1 MTIASGMQ
9 TSGSTGGG
17 LVERVLERAIAIQQ
31 IPAPTM
37 DEQRRAALV
46 YQYFQEEGLV
56 DVSQDGVG
64 NVFARIP
71 TCAPGQESLAAE
83 KGLPVVVSAHLD
95 TVFPIHTD
103 LSLRRDAG
111 RIYAPGIGDNSLGV
125 AGLFGLHW
133 GLQQWGLTPAGAA
146 AGQPADVWLVAN
158 VGEEGMGDLRG
169 MRAIVD
175 RFGDQVSAYV
185 IVEGMALGQVYHRG
199 LGVRRYRIT
208 AKTAGGHSWADYGQP
223 SAVSEICRL
232 VTQLDAIPLPEHPRT
247 TLNVGLI
254 AGGTS
259 INTIAAEA
267 HLDLDLRSEGV
278 RSLETLVHQV
288 EAMVLASGHAGVDY
302 SLEVIGDRPAGKLPT
317 GHPLVT
323 LIRKSLEQMG
333 IQPNL
338 SVGSTDANV
347 PLSRGLPAVCIGLTT
362 GGGAH
367 TLNEF
372 IDTRPLAQG
381 LDCLVSLVQGVM
393 AEMPGRAGSR
403 G

>member
-1 MTIASGMQ
+1 MQ

-31 IPAPTM
+31 IPAPTL
-37 DEQRRAALV
+37 DEQRRAAQV

-71 TCAPGQESLAAE
+71 ACAPGQESLAAE

-95 TVFPIHTD
+95 TVFPIHID
-103 LSLRRDAG
+103 LSLRREAG

-125 AGLFGLHW
+125 AGLFGLLW
-133 GLQQWGLTPAGAA
+133 GLQQRGLAPAGAA
-146 AGQPADVWLVAN
+146 AGLPADVWLVAN
-158 VGEEGMGDLRG
+158 VCEEGMGDLRG

-232 VTQLDAIPLPEHPRT
+232 VTQLDAISLPEHPRT

-288 EAMVLASGHAGVDY
+288 EAMVLASGHAGVKY

-317 GHPLVT
+317 GHPLVALT
-323 LIRKSLEQMG
+323 RKSLEQMG
-333 IQPNL
+333 LQPNL